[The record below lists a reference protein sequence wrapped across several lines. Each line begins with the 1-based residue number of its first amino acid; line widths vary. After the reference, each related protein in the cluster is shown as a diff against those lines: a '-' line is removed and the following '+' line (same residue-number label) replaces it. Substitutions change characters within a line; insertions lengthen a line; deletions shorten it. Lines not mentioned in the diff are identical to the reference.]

1 MSGPWVLMYHRICER
16 DAGTRCWFE
25 RGTAITPAALD
36 RHLAW
41 LRERFAVVPLEDLHA
56 PIHADARPRAALTF
70 DDGYVDT
77 LEIAAPICT
86 HHGVVATCFATAG
99 PARGGP
105 ALWFDTWYA
114 LVHAG
119 LGHRDWDANL
129 RALGIPATADLTAC
143 VHGSAKQWLAKLEPD
158 ARQVLLGRLAEAL
171 GVPLP
176 TSCQLDLDGLRR
188 LRRLGWRIGGHG
200 IDHQRLGDCDE
211 LTVIRELRGSRQL
224 LAEVG
229 EPGPMQFAYPD
240 GSWSERIADA
250 VALEGFEIAC
260 TVQSAPW
267 TNPQD
272 RLTVPR
278 LFCRGDAPVPHPL
291 LQNLA

>member
-36 RHLAW
+36 RQLTW
-41 LRERFAVVPLEDLHA
+41 LRARFAIVPLEELHVPA
-56 PIHADARPRAALTF
+56 RGDARPRAALTF
-70 DDGYVDT
+70 DDGYTDT
-77 LEIAAPICT
+77 LELAAPICGR
-86 HHGVVATCFATAG
+86 HGIVATCFAAAG

-105 ALWFDTWYA
+105 GLWFDTWYD

-119 LGHRDWDANL
+119 LGQPGWDATL
-129 RALGIPATADLTAC
+129 QALGAPAATDLSAC
-143 VHGSAKQWLAKLEPD
+143 VRGPAKQWIAGLAPG
-158 ARQVLLGRLAEAL
+158 ARQDQLGRLARAL

-176 TSCQLDLDGLRR
+176 GSRQLDVDGLRQ

-200 IDHQRLGDCDE
+200 VDHQRLGDCDE
-211 LTVIRELRGSRQL
+211 AAVTSELRGSRQL

-229 EPGPMQFAYPD
+229 APGPLQLAYPD
-240 GSWSERIADA
+240 GSWSDLTVRAA
-250 VALEGFEIAC
+250 AREGFEIAC

-267 TNPQD
+267 TDPDD

-278 LFCRGDAPVPHPL
+278 LFCRGDGPVPHPL
-291 LQNLA
+291 LDPG